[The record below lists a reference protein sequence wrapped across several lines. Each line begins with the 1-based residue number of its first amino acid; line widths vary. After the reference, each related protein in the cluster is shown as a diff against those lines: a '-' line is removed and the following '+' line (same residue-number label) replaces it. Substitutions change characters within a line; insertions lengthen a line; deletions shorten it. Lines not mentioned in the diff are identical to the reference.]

1 MVDHQISKT
10 YDHQISQAGTYRG
23 VYSNEINKADVGD
36 TMTLGSRNKFKT
48 YLQYQIAFDH

>member
-10 YDHQISQAGTYRG
+10 YDHQISQVGTSRG

-36 TMTLGSRNKFKT
+36 TMTLGSQNKFKT
-48 YLQYQIAFDH
+48 YFQYQIAFDH